1 MIKMST
7 TWDRDNHCGMSPTSL
22 VHDSSRLTAVLDF
35 GMCPIRRLLDQLMWP
50 VYSEKDPSQQDP
62 ASSVEGHE
70 KLAITCL
77 LPPLSLSSYR
87 GHSDPSSATDPRCVD
102 QRYFIYIQNGECECA
117 VLSYNWLGVRLFL
130 FGTYGNSSII

>member
-7 TWDRDNHCGMSPTSL
+7 TWDRDNHCGMSSTSL
-22 VHDSSRLTAVLDF
+22 VQDSSRLTAMLDL

-62 ASSVEGHE
+62 AYSVE

-87 GHSDPSSATDPRCVD
+87 DTATLRRRRTHV
-102 QRYFIYIQNGECECA
+102 
-117 VLSYNWLGVRLFL
+117 V
-130 FGTYGNSSII
+130 